1 MAGSVASSPRVR
13 AAASFPFRLGPTD
26 SDWKDRPFAGLAAVN
41 NISGAGDALVTVA
54 LAGSVFVSVSLS
66 AARGRTALGLLFTVL
81 PFAVVG
87 PFVGPAIDRMKG
99 GRRFIV
105 FAAAIGRLA
114 ACLLML
120 AWIHSL
126 LLFVAAFLS
135 LVCSKTHAVAKAALV
150 PGVVDH
156 PEDLV
161 RANSRLAVGGSV
173 VTSVAACIGGL
184 IYRLLGSKVVLDL
197 DILVFATCAGLSLYL
212 LRNTREPAVA
222 AAGGPAGSPEV
233 VGPIPAAG
241 PVPDAGPTTATGSAP
256 GAALGAE
263 STPSPLVGTVGPT
276 GGPTAGGAYPAAAAA
291 TGAPT
296 AAGAYPAAAAATGA
310 YPSDPAAPTVP
321 TPPTVTLPP
330 PSHPAA
336 SPTRAGSRRGGLLGR
351 IVARLR
357 PADPPYIP
365 RSLRLASVA
374 MAGMRAAAGFLTAL
388 VVFGFRHD
396 KAPLIWYGLVAVA
409 SVGGNF
415 GGALLAPRMRFHL
428 SERMLVGGAALL
440 IGGTAIGVSF
450 MTGMH
455 RWPAAIVLAGIVAL
469 GASLAKTAFDA
480 IVQRDTR
487 DADRSRLFA
496 RFESVFQLAWVAGA
510 LIPVLVA
517 TPLLAG
523 YILTAAVVLG
533 TSAVFVAG
541 LARHGRAWASEAPGP
556 PVSPPSPPPSPPPVP
571 MEAR

>member
-1 MAGSVASSPRVR
+1 MAGTVARSPRVR
-13 AAASFPFRLGPTD
+13 AAASFPFRLGPPE
-26 SDWKDRPFAGLAAVN
+26 SDWKQRPFAGLAVVN

-54 LAGSVFVSVSLS
+54 LAGSVFVSVSLN
-66 AARGRTALGLLFTVL
+66 AARGRTALGLIFTVL

-87 PFVGPAIDRMKG
+87 PFVGPVIDRLKG
-99 GRRFIV
+99 GRKFIV

-114 ACLLML
+114 ACLLMA

-126 LLFVAAFLS
+126 LLFFAAFLS

-173 VTSVAACIGGL
+173 VTSVAAVIGGL

-197 DILVFATCAGLSLYL
+197 DVLVFATGAGLCLYL
-212 LRNTREPAVA
+212 LRNTREPVA
-222 AAGGPAGSPEV
+222 AAVGGPAGSPEV
-233 VGPIPAAG
+233 AG
-241 PVPDAGPTTATGSAP
+241 VAVLDPPTTATTGGATAGAATGSAN
-256 GAALGAE
+256 G
-263 STPSPLVGTVGPT
+263 
-276 GGPTAGGAYPAAAAA
+276 AAAAA
-291 TGAPT
+291 GDGAP
-296 AAGAYPAAAAATGA
+296 AGGH
-310 YPSDPAAPTVP
+310 VP
-321 TPPTVTLPP
+321 
-330 PSHPAA
+330 
-336 SPTRAGSRRGGLLGR
+336 RRGGAVRR

-357 PADPPYIP
+357 PADHPYVP

-388 VVFGFRHD
+388 VVFGFRHE
-396 KAPLIWYGLVAVA
+396 KAPIIWYGLVAVA

-415 GGALLAPRMRFHL
+415 GGALLAPKLRFHL
-428 SERMLVGGAALL
+428 TERMLVGGAALL

-450 MTGMH
+450 ISGMH
-455 RWPAAIVLAGIVAL
+455 RWPAAIVLAGVVAF

-487 DADRSRLFA
+487 DSDRSRLFA
-496 RFESVFQLAWVAGA
+496 RFESIFQLAWVAGA
-510 LIPVLVA
+510 LVPVLFYL
-517 TPLLAG
+517 PLLVG

-533 TSAVFVAG
+533 TSAVFVVG
-541 LARHGRAWASEAPGP
+541 LARNGGSWASDSPGP
-556 PVSPPSPPPSPPPVP
+556 PVVPPSSPPVP
-571 MEAR
+571 MQTP

>member
-1 MAGSVASSPRVR
+1 MAGTVARSPRVR
-13 AAASFPFRLGPTD
+13 AAASFPFRLGPSD
-26 SDWKDRPFAGLAAVN
+26 SDWRERPFAGLATVN

-66 AARGRTALGLLFTVL
+66 AARGRTALGLIFTVL

-87 PFVGPAIDRMKG
+87 PFLGPAIDRMRG

-114 ACLLML
+114 ACLLMA

-173 VTSVAACIGGL
+173 VTSVAAGIGG
-184 IYRLLGSKVVLDL
+184 IVYRLLGSRVVLDL
-197 DILVFATCAGLSLYL
+197 DVLVFAVCAGLSLYL
-212 LRNTREPAVA
+212 LRNTREPVPGAASAGQAAGAPVHAWTAVPPPPPPPGGAPPAGGA
-222 AAGGPAGSPEV
+222 AAGSGAD
-233 VGPIPAAG
+233 
-241 PVPDAGPTTATGSAP
+241 PVAP
-256 GAALGAE
+256 VGAARSG
-263 STPSPLVGTVGPT
+263 PSPRP
-276 GGPTAGGAYPAAAAA
+276 
-291 TGAPT
+291 
-296 AAGAYPAAAAATGA
+296 
-310 YPSDPAAPTVP
+310 
-321 TPPTVTLPP
+321 
-330 PSHPAA
+330 
-336 SPTRAGSRRGGLLGR
+336 RSRDGWLDRMLSS
-351 IVARLR
+351 LR
-357 PADPPYIP
+357 PADRPYVP

-415 GGALLAPRMRFHL
+415 GGALLAPRLRFHL
-428 SERMLVGGAALL
+428 SERRLVGGAALM
-440 IGGTAIGVSF
+440 IGGAAIGVSF
-450 MTGMH
+450 ITGMH

-487 DADRSRLFA
+487 DSDRSRLFA
-496 RFESVFQLAWVAGA
+496 GFESIFQLAWVAGA
-510 LIPVLVA
+510 LIPVLIV

-523 YILTAAVVLG
+523 YVLTAAVVLG

-541 LARHGRAWASEAPGP
+541 LTGRDGSWTSDPPGP
-556 PVSPPSPPPSPPPVP
+556 PLGPSSPPRVP
-571 MEAR
+571 MEAG

>member
-1 MAGSVASSPRVR
+1 MAAAAGSALRSMAGTFARSARVR
-13 AAASFPFRLGPTD
+13 SAASFPFRLGSHD
-26 SDWKDRPFAGLAAVN
+26 SDWRQRPFAGLATVN

-54 LAGSVFVSVSLS
+54 LAGSVFVSVSLN
-66 AARGRTALGLLFTVL
+66 AARGRTAVGLIFTVL

-105 FAAAIGRLA
+105 FVAAIGRLA
-114 ACLLML
+114 ACLLMA

-126 LLFVAAFLS
+126 LLFFAAFLS

-173 VTSVAACIGGL
+173 VTSVAAAIGG
-184 IYRLLGSKVVLDL
+184 IVYRLLGSSVVLDL
-197 DILVFATCAGLSLYL
+197 DVLVFAMCAGLSLYL
-212 LRNTREPAVA
+212 LRNTREPAAATEAPITEATSAMKATEATEAIEATPATSFTQATPAPPAPAAPGEFGTGRVA
-222 AAGGPAGSPEV
+222 DSGRAAGGR
-233 VGPIPAAG
+233 
-241 PVPDAGPTTATGSAP
+241 
-256 GAALGAE
+256 L
-263 STPSPLVGTVGPT
+263 
-276 GGPTAGGAYPAAAAA
+276 
-291 TGAPT
+291 
-296 AAGAYPAAAAATGA
+296 
-310 YPSDPAAPTVP
+310 
-321 TPPTVTLPP
+321 LPRVL
-330 PSHPAA
+330 S
-336 SPTRAGSRRGGLLGR
+336 
-351 IVARLR
+351 RLR
-357 PADPPYIP
+357 PADHPYIP

-396 KAPLIWYGLVAVA
+396 KAPLVWYGLVAVA
-409 SVGGNF
+409 SVAGNF
-415 GGALLAPRMRFHL
+415 GGALLAPRLRFHL
-428 SERMLVGGAALL
+428 SERLLVGGAALL
-440 IGGTAIGVSF
+440 IGGVAIGVSF

-496 RFESVFQLAWVAGA
+496 RFESIFQLAWVAGA
-510 LIPVLVA
+510 LIPVLIA

-541 LARHGRAWASEAPGP
+541 LARRGGSWRSDAPGP
-556 PVSPPSPPPSPPPVP
+556 PVRPSSPPPVP